1 MYPILILKN
10 VLYILDKELDETEI
24 VLRGDMELTIGQII
38 GARNGTRFSK
48 KWPEGKVPYTFHES
62 LLEQERNVLEK
73 IFKRFNKDLKG
84 CLQVRYIFNIH
95 CSTVNIKQKK
105 FELTS
110 ETNNSNSKSHKQF
123 KTSCFVLKHPVVHT
137 LMTKI
142 AIIHF

>member
-10 VLYILDKELDETEI
+10 VLHLLDKELDETEI
-24 VLRGDMELTIGQII
+24 VIRGDMELTIGQII

-84 CLQVRYIFNIH
+84 CLRVRYIFI
-95 CSTVNIKQKK
+95 VQ
-105 FELTS
+105 L
-110 ETNNSNSKSHKQF
+110 
-123 KTSCFVLKHPVVHT
+123 
-137 LMTKI
+137 
-142 AIIHF
+142 